1 MTMSAGPDTLLTPK
15 QVGDR
20 RAESPH
26 VSMFTRMLLRA
37 AVLRRRRAASAL
49 LAMIVAAAVATA
61 MMNLYVDVQAKLRS
75 EFRNYGANV
84 IIVGKD
90 GQALPAD
97 ALAKVESVL
106 GAKTLAV
113 PFSYAVARTRDGQ
126 SVVVVGTDFTRA
138 HQLNHWWKVSH
149 WPDAPNEGLLGM
161 RAASVV
167 LPKASGNRQPF
178 ELTFQGKTI
187 QLVPAGMLQTGA
199 GEDSR
204 IYLDQS
210 TFQNWTGVAAST
222 IEVAAI
228 GTGAEV
234 EASIRQLAALL
245 PEADI
250 RPVRQI
256 MEGEANVLNK
266 TRATLYASATLVV
279 LTSALCVLATLIG
292 WVFDRRRDFA
302 IMKALGA
309 SERLI
314 NGFFA
319 AEAAA
324 LGVVG
329 AVLGFFIGIGV
340 AAWIG
345 RANFHAP
352 VVPRFGVFPYVL
364 AGSVAVALISAILP
378 IELLRRVQPAIILR
392 GE

>member
-1 MTMSAGPDTLLTPK
+1 MSPAAETLLTPS
-15 QVGDR
+15 QVADR
-20 RAESPH
+20 RALAAHSAPS
-26 VSMFTRMLLRA
+26 VSMFGRMLLRA
-37 AVLRRRRAASAL
+37 AVLRRRRAAAGL

-61 MMNLYVDVQAKLRS
+61 MMNLYVDVQAKLRT
-75 EFRNYGANV
+75 ELRNYGANLV
-84 IIVGKD
+84 IVAKD
-90 GQALPAD
+90 GQSLPVD
-97 ALAKVESVL
+97 ALDRVKSVL

-113 PFSYAVARTRDGQ
+113 PFSYAVARTGDGR
-126 SVVVVGTDFTRA
+126 SVVVVGTDFDRA
-138 HQLNHWWKVSH
+138 RQLNHWWKVSH
-149 WPDAPNEGLLGM
+149 WPGAPGDALVGM
-161 RAASVV
+161 RAADAVTA
-167 LPKASGNRQPF
+167 KADARQPF
-178 ELTFQGKTI
+178 ELTFQGKAI
-187 QLVPAGMLQTGA
+187 KLAPAGLLQTGA

-210 TFQNWTGVAAST
+210 EFENWTGLAPST
-222 IEVAAI
+222 IEVAAN
-228 GTGAEV
+228 GTAADV
-234 EASIRQLAALL
+234 EASIPRLAELL
-245 PEADI
+245 PTAEV

-329 AVLGFFIGIGV
+329 AILGFFIGIGA

-345 RANFHAP
+345 RVNFHAP
-352 VVPRFGVFPYVL
+352 VVPRFGVFPTCLREVL
-364 AGSVAVALISAILP
+364 
-378 IELLRRVQPAIILR
+378 RWR
-392 GE
+392 